1 MNYVSSLVSI
11 IVPVYNVEKYLCE
24 CLDSILAQTYKHIE
38 VILINDGSG
47 DKSGDIMNRYAKKDK
62 RVRVVHKQNEGV
74 SKTKNLGIKLAT
86 GEYITFIDADDY
98 IREDFIKNLMHDAKK
113 YDTRIVTTA
122 TDILPIEKDSLE
134 NVEECSRC
142 EAIERMFYGTLE
154 RSDNGMQLFDRE
166 LLVENSISF
175 DAKKKVGE
183 DFDFFIQALM
193 HCDKVIVDYR
203 RMYYYRPNPT
213 STMSQGVNEGLMKA
227 VDNFFEIGERL
238 IREYP
243 CIQKAV
249 EAKKFSDSV
258 ALMIR
263 SYPVR
268 DKWLGDYRRLK
279 QNIKS
284 LKRQVLFD
292 GKARRK
298 VRVAALVYFILG
310 NRIGTILLRRIKK

>member
-1 MNYVSSLVSI
+1 MNNVSSLVSVV
-11 IVPVYNVEKYLCE
+11 VPVYNVEKYLCE
-24 CLDSILAQTYKHIE
+24 CLDSILAQTYKHVE
-38 VILINDGSG
+38 VILINDGSC

-62 RVRVVHKQNEGV
+62 RVRVVHKKNEGV
-74 SKTKNLGIKLAT
+74 SETKNLGIKLAT

-134 NVEECSRC
+134 SVEECSSY

-166 LLVENSISF
+166 LLVKNNISF

-193 HCDKVIVDYR
+193 HCDKIIVDYR

-213 STMSQGVNEGLMKA
+213 STMNQGVNEGLMKA

-238 IREYP
+238 IKEYP
-243 CIQKAV
+243 RIQKAV
-249 EAKKFSDSV
+249 ETKKFSDSV
-258 ALMIR
+258 ALMMR

-268 DKWLGDYRRLK
+268 NEWLSDYKRLE

-292 GKARRK
+292 RKARRK
-298 VRVAALVYFILG
+298 VRVAALIYFILG